1 MFQTCSSLVQGSA
14 YPGQNGPNHIKRD
27 SEVLVIARVKEGR
40 PWPAVRCSYP
50 LVRPNE
56 AVPAAIFR
64 FGGADEGTAQVRA
77 VGCKAVGEEEF
88 QPGWQSREISASR
101 HAEPFSVNKSP
112 DATGGSANFDSV
124 DSCKQKPHGHR
135 LRVAPAMKQ
144 PQPKVVRDSKDM
156 TMSAVINR
164 GGGRPSKG
172 LRKYIG
178 FRTQAKTAEDV
189 QMIAAAKGMTV
200 TDYVS
205 SAVDRSLREDL
216 ALLDHFAHQE
226 ELPIRIAS

>member
-1 MFQTCSSLVQGSA
+1 MHGARRSFRRQSFGSSGPPEELLRSEQPA
-14 YPGQNGPNHIKRD
+14 AAPPGRFGF
-27 SEVLVIARVKEGR
+27 IARLAE
-40 PWPAVRCSYP
+40 
-50 LVRPNE
+50 
-56 AVPAAIFR
+56 
-64 FGGADEGTAQVRA
+64 
-77 VGCKAVGEEEF
+77 
-88 QPGWQSREISASR
+88 REIIAAR
-101 HAEPFSVNKSP
+101 HAGPFSVNKSP
-112 DATGGSANFDSV
+112 KASGGNATFDSV
-124 DSCKQKPHGHR
+124 DSCKQKPHNDR
-135 LRVAPAMKQ
+135 LQQLPAMKQ
-144 PQPKVVRDSKDM
+144 PQPQVVRDSKDV